1 MSVNLW
7 HFENQLAEIDWLV
20 KQVENQ
26 LNSGLVPEEIA
37 IISPKHK
44 YLENLV
50 PFFLKKN
57 IPISY
62 IRENS
67 VLQEPSIIALLDM
80 AKLSYYITADV
91 EIAQEYWPKVLTN
104 PCWEISSETIWKL
117 SLISHYSRQTWLETI
132 LTLENNIT
140 DKEHL
145 KLDEAESFKLKQIAN
160 FFINI
165 SRLSQI
171 ESAER
176 ILNRL
181 LGAEET
187 RIIAEDE
194 TDQDAENELALK
206 AKPLAEE
213 FISPF
218 KNYYFDE
225 AKVTKETD
233 YLWFLANLRVL
244 VDQLRK
250 MNSTTQILLPD
261 WLNSLEILTKSRR
274 PLISKLNIG
283 DAKGAVNFL
292 TAHSAKGLE
301 FETVFL
307 IHCNQEVWSSK
318 TRASKLSL
326 PKNLSLQQNSEN
338 ADDKIRLFF
347 VSLTRAKKNLFLSYS
362 NQSIEGDT
370 WDKLS
375 FLDGINLVENEVKK
389 DILELNKTWFTLEM
403 NKQNLLTIPE
413 ADFLSPE
420 LHNYQLSVTHLNNFL
435 NISEGGPQLF
445 LNANLLRFPQA
456 KTLKST
462 FGTLMHES
470 VANFYKEFSSKKVL
484 PEFDYLMDSFK
495 ILLSKQ
501 RLSLTEKKE
510 LLEMAS
516 IYLLNYY
523 DTRKN
528 EFNFSDK
535 IEFNFKDQ
543 GVVIGEAKLTGKIDK
558 MIMLEDD
565 KKISVVDLKTG
576 KPLTKWH
583 EKGNTPEAQKT
594 DKYRRQLVFYK
605 ILVENSREFK
615 GKYSVD
621 FGHLDFIQPEDET
634 NKLYLLETPITN
646 AEADELKLLIQKV
659 WNRIMNKNFSIP
671 DKKYSEGLKGTQEFI
686 QDLLA
691 E

>member
-1 MSVNLW
+1 
-7 HFENQLAEIDWLV
+7 
-20 KQVENQ
+20 
-26 LNSGLVPEEIA
+26 
-37 IISPKHK
+37 
-44 YLENLV
+44 
-50 PFFLKKN
+50 
-57 IPISY
+57 
-62 IRENS
+62 
-67 VLQEPSIIALLDM
+67 
-80 AKLSYYITADV
+80 
-91 EIAQEYWPKVLTN
+91 
-104 PCWEISSETIWKL
+104 
-117 SLISHYSRQTWLETI
+117 
-132 LTLENNIT
+132 
-140 DKEHL
+140 
-145 KLDEAESFKLKQIAN
+145 
-160 FFINI
+160 
-165 SRLSQI
+165 
-171 ESAER
+171 
-176 ILNRL
+176 
-181 LGAEET
+181 
-187 RIIAEDE
+187 
-194 TDQDAENELALK
+194 
-206 AKPLAEE
+206 
-213 FISPF
+213 
-218 KNYYFDE
+218 
-225 AKVTKETD
+225 
-233 YLWFLANLRVL
+233 L

-250 MNSTTQILLPD
+250 MNSKTQILLPD

-283 DAKGAVNFL
+283 DSKGAVNLL

-326 PKNLSLQQNSEN
+326 PKNLSLEQSSEN
-338 ADDKIRLFF
+338 TDDKIRLFF

-362 NQSIEGDT
+362 DQSIEGDS

-375 FLDGINLVENEVKK
+375 FLDGINLVEHEVKK

-403 NKQNLLTIPE
+403 NKQNLLTIAE
-413 ADFLSPE
+413 SDFLSPE

-456 KTLKST
+456 KTLQST
-462 FGTLMHES
+462 FGTLIHES
-470 VANFYKEFSSKKVL
+470 VANFYKEFSSTKVL
-484 PEFDYLMDSFK
+484 PEFNYLLDSFK
-495 ILLSKQ
+495 ILLAKQ
-501 RLSLTEKKE
+501 RLSLSEKKE
-510 LLEMAS
+510 MLEMAS
-516 IYLLNYY
+516 NYLLNYY
-523 DTRKN
+523 NSRKTQ
-528 EFNFSDK
+528 FNFSDK

-558 MIMLEDD
+558 MIILEDD
-565 KKISVVDLKTG
+565 KKINVVDLKTG

-594 DKYRRQLVFYK
+594 DRYRRQLVFYK

-621 FGHLDFIQPEDET
+621 LGQLDFIQPEDDT

-646 AEADELKLLIQKV
+646 TESEELKLLIQKV
-659 WNRIMNKNFSIP
+659 WNRIITKNFSIP